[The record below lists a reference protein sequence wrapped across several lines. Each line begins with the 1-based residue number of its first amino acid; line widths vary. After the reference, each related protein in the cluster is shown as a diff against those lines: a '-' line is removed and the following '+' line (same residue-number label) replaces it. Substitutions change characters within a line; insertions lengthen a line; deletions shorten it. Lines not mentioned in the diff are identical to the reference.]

1 MALSGKKTVLVVDD
15 EKDFLVLLRI
25 NLKADGYTVL
35 EASSSIEAL
44 RICKQHT
51 GVIHLIIADVVM
63 PGKITGL
70 ELLQCMVSMRPEM
83 KRLCI
88 SGYLDEATFRQ
99 EVPDQGTAFLEKPF
113 VLDELL
119 RNVRTLLDAPRQ
131 A

>member
-15 EKDFLVLLRI
+15 EEDLLALLRK
-25 NLKADGYTVL
+25 NLKADGYNVL
-35 EASSSIEAL
+35 AASSGAEAL

-51 GVIHLIIADVVM
+51 GAIHLVIVDLVL

-70 ELLQCMVSMRPEM
+70 ELLQRLVSMRPEM

-88 SGYLDEATFRQ
+88 SGYLDEAMFRQ
-99 EVPDQGTAFLEKPF
+99 EVPDQDTAFLQKPF
-113 VLDELL
+113 TPDELL
-119 RNVRTLLDAPRQ
+119 RTMRTLLDAPRQ